1 MPEISRFLGI
11 VIFMNFNEHNPPHFQ
26 AKYGDFEITIEIST
40 GIVNGKFPKRALNL
54 VIEWYEMHKDELL
67 ENWNS
72 LISTGEFKKI
82 NPLE

>member
-11 VIFMNFNEHNPPHFQ
+11 IIFMNFNEHNPPHFH
-26 AKYGDFEITIEIST
+26 AKYGDFEITIEISS
-40 GIVNGKFPKRALNL
+40 GIINGKFPKRALNL